1 MQYYI
6 LEEAPRAGCLGSRKG
21 TAGGSFTSPPCSGAL
36 QTNVAGIYDQPP
48 AEQPSARLLARIEVS
63 DSGWAAT
70 YSDGGRMKELH
81 TSSSLGD
88 TTGGI
93 VTKLRE
99 ALATARLGVEVRIA
113 GAGTP
118 HAAAALQSGPLPPD
132 WVGTVVLRAP

>member
-1 MQYYI
+1 MKKTLI
-6 LEEAPRAGCLGSRKG
+6 ALAVLGLAY
-21 TAGGSFTSPPCSGAL
+21 TGA
-36 QTNVAGIYDQPP
+36 AY
-48 AEQPSARLLARIEVS
+48 
-63 DSGWAAT
+63 
-70 YSDGGRMKELH
+70 
-81 TSSSLGD
+81 